1 MGIKSREDKIILNKA
16 TGKFE
21 KTSIIT
27 SEMTAEELRNYHENL
42 TERVKMLKRE
52 LIACQAEVD
61 DIVHLLGGQIK
72 NENPA

>member
-1 MGIKSREDKIILNKA
+1 MEIKSRKDEIVLNEA

-27 SEMTAEELRNYHENL
+27 SEMTAEELRNYYVNL
-42 TERVKMLKRE
+42 TQHVKTLERE
-52 LIACQAEVD
+52 LMACRAEIENIA
-61 DIVHLLGGQIK
+61 HLLGGAVK